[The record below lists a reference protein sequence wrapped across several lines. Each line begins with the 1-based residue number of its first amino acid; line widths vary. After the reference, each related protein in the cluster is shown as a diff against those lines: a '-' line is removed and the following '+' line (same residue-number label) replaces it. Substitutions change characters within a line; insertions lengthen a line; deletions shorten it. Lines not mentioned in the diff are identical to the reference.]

1 MACPPKKEKYTN
13 YNVLIIHNLWG
24 LPNLPIG
31 SQQSDPKKGKTYLFQ
46 CSKNTQ
52 FMGTSKFTHGAHIAC
67 PPKKEKFTHWGPS
80 RVTKKKEKYTNS
92 NVLRIHNLWGPPNL
106 PIGPEQ
112 SDPKKG
118 KIYKFQC
125 SKNTQFMGTSKFTH
139 GEHIACPP
147 KKEKYT
153 NYNVLIIHNL
163 WGLPNL
169 PIGP

>member
-31 SQQSDPKKGKTYLFQ
+31 PK
-46 CSKNTQ
+46 
-52 FMGTSKFTHGAHIAC
+52 
-67 PPKKEKFTHWGPS
+67 
-80 RVTKKKEKYTNS
+80 
-92 NVLRIHNLWGPPNL
+92 
-106 PIGPEQ
+106 Q

-139 GEHIACPP
+139 GAHMACPP

-153 NYNVLIIHNL
+153 NYNVLRIHNL
-163 WGLPNL
+163 WGPPNL
-169 PIGP
+169 PIGR